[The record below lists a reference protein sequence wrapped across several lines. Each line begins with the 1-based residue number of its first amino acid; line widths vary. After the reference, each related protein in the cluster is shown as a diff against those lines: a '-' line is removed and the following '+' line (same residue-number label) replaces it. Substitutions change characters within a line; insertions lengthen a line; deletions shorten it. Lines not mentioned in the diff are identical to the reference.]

1 MSLWQVNSIVNKAG
15 DGSPSFPNGFP
26 NGLSMKLLALAGSVS
41 APEITSETDTDT
53 GIHFP
58 SPNTLDL
65 VTGGQTRF
73 RVDENGRLYNVY
85 DGDVGTNYRTTL
97 HAGWLCR
104 AWVNFNGTGTVAIRA
119 SGNVSS
125 ITDNNT
131 GDYTVNFAVALPDA
145 YYAVGGMGTNS
156 GSLSS
161 QFQFI
166 ADNATARTSSLVRIN
181 TASVAGI
188 PSDSEIV
195 SLEVFR

>member
-1 MSLWQVNSIVNKAG
+1 M
-15 DGSPSFPNGFP
+15 
-26 NGLSMKLLALAGSVS
+26 
-41 APEITSETDTDT
+41 
-53 GIHFP
+53 
-58 SPNTLDL
+58 
-65 VTGGQTRF
+65 
-73 RVDENGRLYNVY
+73 
-85 DGDVGTNYRTTL
+85 
-97 HAGWLCR
+97 
-104 AWVNFNGTGTVAIRA
+104 
-119 SGNVSS
+119 
-125 ITDNNT
+125 
-131 GDYTVNFAVALPDA
+131 NFAVALPDA